1 MLFQMDLLHKIL
13 LNYHLYLFFHYLMN
27 QIYQINDIKAK
38 VGLNDLER
46 YKKIFI
52 INFLIVGLLIVLDSG
67 CLHSHS

>member
-1 MLFQMDLLHKIL
+1 MLFQMDLLHNIL
-13 LNYHLYLFFHYLMN
+13 LNYHLYLFFHYLMS

-52 INFLIVGLLIVLDSG
+52 INFLIVGLLIVLDSD